1 MIFRWGK
8 KSRSLLLTLI
18 LGLAGGACSSSSES
32 QQETIEAD
40 ESQQGASENQ
50 DSASEEA
57 SNQAAGDNVAVA
69 NAQVN
74 EASEQGLASLIDD
87 VSNANAEQK
96 ASTQAEQPALAE
108 EPAAE
113 APVAEAPVAEAPVQN
128 AEMATPL
135 TNETALSE
143 VAAPQQTEAV
153 APSGE
158 AAPQVTSM
166 PGLPE
171 LGAKLAYI
179 VEKGDTLAKISEK
192 VYGNASK
199 WKELA
204 SLAGISNPNKIYP
217 GEVIYYQL
225 SAETSAFASSYE
237 SLGRSAI
244 TVVKGDTLA
253 KISAKVYGTSSKWRA
268 IWREN
273 EQVQDPESLTEGGVI
288 YYVNYPSLSATSSS
302 KEESKGLTNVSTQSE
317 ELDNEVFELDSIE
330 NHSVKVN
337 KSSVSMKTGKVLAND
352 EV

>member
-40 ESQQGASENQ
+40 ESQEGASEDQ
-50 DSASEEA
+50 DSAEEA
-57 SNQAAGDNVAVA
+57 LNQAAGDNAVLA

-87 VSNANAEQK
+87 VSNANAEQEDT
-96 ASTQAEQPALAE
+96 TQAEEPLLAE

-113 APVAEAPVAEAPVQN
+113 APMQN

-143 VAAPQQTEAV
+143 VAAPEQTEAP
-153 APSGE
+153 AATE
-158 AAPQVTSM
+158 AAAPQMTSM

-171 LGAKLAYI
+171 MGAKLAYI

-192 VYGNASK
+192 VYGNANM

-225 SAETSAFASSYE
+225 SAESSNFAANYE

-288 YYVNYPSLSATSSS
+288 YYVNYPSLSAKKSNLEAS
-302 KEESKGLTNVSTQSE
+302 KDLTKVSVNSD
-317 ELDNEVFELDSIE
+317 ELNNEVFEWDFFE
-330 NHSVKVN
+330 NETEKGIHSA
-337 KSSVSMKTGKVLAND
+337 VSMKSSPVSVTDKV
-352 EV
+352 

>member
-57 SNQAAGDNVAVA
+57 LNQAAGDNVAVA

-87 VSNANAEQK
+87 VSNANANANAEQE

-108 EPAAE
+108 EPA
-113 APVAEAPVAEAPVQN
+113 AEAPVAEAPVQN

-158 AAPQVTSM
+158 AAPQVSSM

-253 KISAKVYGTSSKWRA
+253 KISAKVYGTSSQWRA

-302 KEESKGLTNVSTQSE
+302 NEESKGLTNVSTQSE

>member
-18 LGLAGGACSSSSES
+18 LGLAGGACQSSSES

-40 ESQQGASENQ
+40 QSQDGASENQ
-50 DSASEEA
+50 DSATDEA
-57 SNQAAGDNVAVA
+57 LNQAAGDDVAVY
-69 NAQVN
+69 NVQVN
-74 EASEQGLASLIDD
+74 EASDQGLASLIDD
-87 VSNANAEQK
+87 VSNANAYPEEE

-108 EPAAE
+108 EPAVEEIPLAE
-113 APVAEAPVAEAPVQN
+113 TPVQN
-128 AEMATPL
+128 AEMAMPL
-135 TNETALSE
+135 TNETALAE
-143 VAAPQQTEAV
+143 VAAPQQTEAT
-153 APSGE
+153 ATGGE
-158 AAPQVTSM
+158 AAPEFMSM

-171 LGAKLAYI
+171 MGAKLAYI

-268 IWREN
+268 IWR
-273 EQVQDPESLTEGGVI
+273 
-288 YYVNYPSLSATSSS
+288 
-302 KEESKGLTNVSTQSE
+302 
-317 ELDNEVFELDSIE
+317 
-330 NHSVKVN
+330 
-337 KSSVSMKTGKVLAND
+337 
-352 EV
+352 

>member
-18 LGLAGGACSSSSES
+18 LGLAGGACQSSSES

-40 ESQQGASENQ
+40 QSQDGASENQ
-50 DSASEEA
+50 DSATDEA
-57 SNQAAGDNVAVA
+57 LNQAAGDDVAVY
-69 NAQVN
+69 NVQVN
-74 EASEQGLASLIDD
+74 EASDQGLASLIDD
-87 VSNANAEQK
+87 VSNANAYPEEE

-108 EPAAE
+108 EPAVEEIPLAE
-113 APVAEAPVAEAPVQN
+113 TPVQN
-128 AEMATPL
+128 AEMAMPL
-135 TNETALSE
+135 TNETALAE
-143 VAAPQQTEAV
+143 VAAPQQTEAT
-153 APSGE
+153 ATGGE
-158 AAPQVTSM
+158 AAPEFMSM

-171 LGAKLAYI
+171 MGAKLAYI

-273 EQVQDPESLTEGGVI
+273 EQVQNPESLTEGGLI
-288 YYVNYPSLSATSSS
+288 YYVNYPNLSASSSS
-302 KEESKGLTNVSTQSE
+302 KKESKNLTKVSTHSV

-330 NHSVKVN
+330 NHSVKELYIN
-337 KSSVSMKTGKVLAND
+337 Y
-352 EV
+352 

>member
-57 SNQAAGDNVAVA
+57 LNQAAGDNVAVA

-87 VSNANAEQK
+87 VSNANANANAEQE

-108 EPAAE
+108 EPA
-113 APVAEAPVAEAPVQN
+113 AEAPVAEAPVQN

-158 AAPQVTSM
+158 AAPQVSSM